1 MQIQPWNIVFLVG
14 FIAYVVIRGV
24 YEERAKGNERVVS
37 RAEKGDSTLIFI
49 LAVGSLLLPVVYLLT
64 HWLAF
69 ADYHLPTLAPWFGTV
84 VIVAALWLFWRSH
97 ADLGRFIFQAVAKDL
112 FELPRLRKTI
122 AIVLNRQSATT
133 RMPSSAPR
141 SAVPTLGA
149 SAMKRGAAVKSCAEA
164 AYGGLR

>member
-1 MQIQPWNIVFLVG
+1 MQIQPWNIVFIVG

-37 RAEKGDSTLIFI
+37 RADKGDSILIFI

-84 VIVAALWLFWRSH
+84 VMVAALWLFWRSH
-97 ADLGRFIFQAVAKDL
+97 ADLDQNWSRTL
-112 FELPRLRKTI
+112 ELRKGHQFI
-122 AIVLNRQSATT
+122 
-133 RMPSSAPR
+133 
-141 SAVPTLGA
+141 
-149 SAMKRGAAVKSCAEA
+149 
-164 AYGGLR
+164 